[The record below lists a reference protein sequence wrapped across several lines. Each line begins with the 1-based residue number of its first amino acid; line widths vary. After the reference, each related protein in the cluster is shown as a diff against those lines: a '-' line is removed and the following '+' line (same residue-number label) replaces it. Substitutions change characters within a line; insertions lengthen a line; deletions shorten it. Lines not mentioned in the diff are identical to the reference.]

1 MSRSVLIQDG
11 GKRMTPKM
19 EMELRELGI
28 LLPTEDQCGQEN
40 ELVRYDLSYKM
51 PELDEYGEPP
61 W

>member
-1 MSRSVLIQDG
+1 
-11 GKRMTPKM
+11 MTPEM

-28 LLPTEDQCGQEN
+28 LLPTEDQCEQES
-40 ELVRYDLSYKM
+40 ELLHYDLSYKM

>member
-1 MSRSVLIQDG
+1 
-11 GKRMTPKM
+11 MTP
-19 EMELRELGI
+19 EMEIELTELGI
-28 LLPTEDQCGQEN
+28 LIPTEDQCEQES